1 VLRCARETGVVQ
13 DMAKRYFVYILAN
26 RRRGVLYVGLTSQ
39 LINRLTA
46 HKGRLVPGFTAKYG
60 AIMLVYFEEH
70 ASAIEAR
77 AREAALKRWRREW
90 KFALIEKINPEW
102 RDLTSELAL

>member
-1 VLRCARETGVVQ
+1 ML
-13 DMAKRYFVYILAN
+13 KRYFVYILAN

-39 LINRLTA
+39 LNNRLMA
-46 HKGRLVPGFTAKYG
+46 HKNKLVPGFTAKYG
-60 AIMLVYFEEH
+60 VVILVYFEEY
-70 ASAIEAR
+70 ASIVEAR

-102 RDLTSELAL
+102 QDLTSELAL

>member
-1 VLRCARETGVVQ
+1 
-13 DMAKRYFVYILAN
+13 MPKRYFVYILAN

-39 LINRLTA
+39 FINRLTA
-46 HKGRLVPGFTAKYG
+46 HKEKLVPGFTAKYG
-60 AIMLVYFEEH
+60 VIMLVYFEEY
-70 ASAIEAR
+70 ASVVEAH

-90 KFALIEKINPEW
+90 KFKLIEELNPEW

>member
-1 VLRCARETGVVQ
+1 
-13 DMAKRYFVYILAN
+13 MSKRYFVYILAN

-39 LINRLTA
+39 PTNRLTA
-46 HKGRLVPGFTAKYG
+46 HKNKLVPGFTAKYG
-60 AIMLVYFEEH
+60 VTLLVYVEEY
-70 ASAIEAR
+70 ASVVEAR

-90 KFALIEKINPEW
+90 KFKLIEELNPDW